1 MIGVWS
7 PELLAAMNQN
17 QPEWRIESAE
27 VVLHF
32 HLSSLN
38 WNAFIMYIYIN
49 PMPAMNCKVWCE
61 VEQGHGGW
69 PRLQR
74 HGWSQEVGH
83 HS

>member
-1 MIGVWS
+1 
-7 PELLAAMNQN
+7 MNQN
-17 QPEWRIESAE
+17 QSEWRIESAE

-32 HLSSLN
+32 HLKSLN
-38 WNAFIMYIYIN
+38 WNHDIYIYIYICLYIYIN

-83 HS
+83 HP

>member
-7 PELLAAMNQN
+7 PELLAAINQN
-17 QPEWRIESAE
+17 QSEWRIESAE

-38 WNAFIMYIYIN
+38 WSESCKSYAGH
-49 PMPAMNCKVWCE
+49 AMNSKVWCE

-83 HS
+83 HP